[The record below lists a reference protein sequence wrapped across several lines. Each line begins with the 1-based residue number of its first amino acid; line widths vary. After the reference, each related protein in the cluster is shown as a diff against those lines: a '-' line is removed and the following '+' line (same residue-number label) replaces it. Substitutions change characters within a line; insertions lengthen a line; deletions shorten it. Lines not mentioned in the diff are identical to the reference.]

1 MTSSTISLP
10 TRPRTLPAAVLA
22 LFGALLLA
30 LWMVPGPA
38 HAHDTLIS
46 TDPEDGASL
55 ETSPEQITLTY
66 SAEILDV
73 SPLVRITDEAGE
85 TVAEIVPS
93 IEGPDAIVTFEEPLP
108 SGSYEIAWRVVSS
121 DGHPIEGILSITVEQ
136 DSAPAAS
143 DTDGADDGTAD
154 DAVEGG
160 AESESATEE
169 PAAPAD
175 PAEPEESTDAAAEE
189 TSDSSGSPTLLIVIA
204 IVVVAALGVVLAM
217 VFTRRPAKHAD
228 GSGGDGDD
236 ADPKG

>member
-1 MTSSTISLP
+1 M
-10 TRPRTLPAAVLA
+10 LA

-85 TVAEIVPS
+85 TVAEIVPAV
-93 IEGPDAIVTFEEPLP
+93 EGPDAIVTFEEPLP
-108 SGSYEIAWRVVSS
+108 AGSYEIAWRVVSS
-121 DGHPIEGILSITVEQ
+121 DGHPIEGTLSITVEQ

-143 DTDGADDGTAD
+143 DAGGAADDGTAD
-154 DAVEGG
+154 DGTAEDAVEDG
-160 AESESATEE
+160 AESEPEAEE
-169 PAAPAD
+169 PAETGD
-175 PAEPEESTDAAAEE
+175 SAAEE
-189 TSDSSGSPTLLIVIA
+189 ASDSSGSPTLLIVIA

-217 VFTRRPAKHAD
+217 VFTRRPAKHTD
-228 GSGGDGDD
+228 GDGGAGDD